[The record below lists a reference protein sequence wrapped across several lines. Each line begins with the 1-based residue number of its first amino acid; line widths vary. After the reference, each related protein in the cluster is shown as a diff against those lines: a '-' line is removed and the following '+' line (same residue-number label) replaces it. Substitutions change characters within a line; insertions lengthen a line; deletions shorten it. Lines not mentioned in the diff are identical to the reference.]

1 MTISTRKLFGS
12 TEPLAPAQAPAPAA
26 ASPEYA
32 AWYAAQLAR
41 SYAASRCP
49 RTIVALFREAPCAEL
64 PLAA

>member
-1 MTISTRKLFGS
+1 MTITARKLFGS
-12 TEPLAPAQAPAPAA
+12 TDTPAPAPAA

-49 RTIVALFREAPCAEL
+49 RTVIALFREAPCAEL